1 MCEKPVQMQLQ
12 CTNKSDV
19 FGIILNSSNL
29 QKREQDQKMKVAIL
43 FIVSFLQLFLTNPT
57 ARHVS
62 STLL

>member
-1 MCEKPVQMQLQ
+1 MCEKPVQMQIQ

-43 FIVSFLQLFLTNPT
+43 FIVSFLQLFLTNQT